1 MFIANFHAMTTLR
14 VGAALRE
21 ATKDVALDYLACGLD
36 PEKKQRGRPSET
48 LEFSRLLT
56 FEKPRGRC
64 GARVKGRT

>member
-1 MFIANFHAMTTLR
+1 VVR

-36 PEKKQRGRPSET
+36 PEKQRGQTPET
-48 LEFSRLLT
+48 LESSRLLT

-64 GARVKGRT
+64 GA